1 MNSANLDLVWIDLE
15 MTGLN
20 PETDKIIEIA
30 TIISDSKLE
39 KLIEGPNIVIHQN
52 DDVLSKM
59 DDWNRSHHGASGL
72 IDLVVASHENE
83 SSAEK
88 ATLDFLNKHLSKNI
102 SPMCGNSV
110 CQDRQFLR
118 KHMPDLHDFFH
129 YRNIDVSTLKELQA
143 RWSPELVSFEKKGHH
158 RAFDDIKESIAELR
172 YYRLNF
178 FTRE

>member
-1 MNSANLDLVWIDLE
+1 MDGSKLDLVWIDLE

-20 PETDKIIEIA
+20 PETDQIIEIA

-52 DDVLSKM
+52 EDVLSKM
-59 DDWNRSHHGASGL
+59 DDWNRIHHGASGL
-72 IDLVVASHENE
+72 IDLVAASQEDE

-88 ATLDFLNKHLSKNI
+88 ATLDFLCEHTAKNV

-118 KHMPDLHDFFH
+118 KYMPNLHDFFH
-129 YRNIDVSTLKELQA
+129 YRNLDVSTLKELQA
-143 RWSPELVSFEKKGHH
+143 RWNPELASFEKKGRH
-158 RAFDDIKESIAELR
+158 RALDDIKESIAELR
-172 YYRLNF
+172 HYKLKF
-178 FTRE
+178 FT